1 MHIAQVT
8 ADHSDFTLPV
18 VLFKG
23 SQRTIPT
30 ISCLCRLT
38 STVSNQPEQG
48 MWASKL
54 DRVSG
59 KDAPDAGRLTK
70 TLRAL
75 PLLRK
80 YSLKELQ
87 RLLCILAGLFIV
99 TLTPADITLL
109 ETYRSPC
116 RSFID
121 MSILQD
127 LLAMLVTLQRLDI
140 VPHVVPCKAYFTP
153 EHGLDLSLLLSESR
167 RRQGTMLL

>member
-48 MWASKL
+48 MCASKL
-54 DRVSG
+54 DRVSD
-59 KDAPDAGRLTK
+59 KDTPDASRMRE
-70 TLRAL
+70 TLRTWH
-75 PLLRK
+75 LLCK

-87 RLLCILAGLFIV
+87 RLLRILAGFFMI
-99 TLTPADITLL
+99 TLIPAYITLL
-109 ETYRSPC
+109 EAYR
-116 RSFID
+116 R
-121 MSILQD
+121 
-127 LLAMLVTLQRLDI
+127 
-140 VPHVVPCKAYFTP
+140 
-153 EHGLDLSLLLSESR
+153 
-167 RRQGTMLL
+167 